1 MHHSQPQKPDNAW
14 GSQPMSEFTVHIV
27 NWHDAEP
34 LLRAVREVV
43 FMREQGVS
51 AELEWDGLDEGC
63 RHALALSAKGDAI
76 GCGRITQD
84 ARIGR
89 MAVLREWRGRKV
101 GAALLE
107 ALLDE
112 ARSRPYAKVELSA
125 QVQALPFYRRFGFE
139 EEGEVFMDADM
150 PHRKMRLRL

>member
-1 MHHSQPQKPDNAW
+1 MC
-14 GSQPMSEFTVHIV
+14 EFTVQIV
-27 NWHDAEP
+27 NWHGSEP
-34 LLRAVREVV
+34 LLRVVRETV

-63 RHALALSAKGDAI
+63 RHVLAVSAQGEAI
-76 GCGRITQD
+76 GCGRITPD
-84 ARIGR
+84 AHIGR

-101 GAALLE
+101 GTALLE

-112 ARSRPYAKVELSA
+112 ARSRSYAGVELDA
-125 QVQALPFYRRFGFE
+125 QVRAIPFYRRFGFV
-139 EEGEVFMDADM
+139 EEGEVFLDADM